1 MKWTQAPSTFFK
13 EKKELYKKRGF
24 ILLFAVLSI
33 GFLLAITVSLAD
45 SLYKQHKFLSF
56 SSESLDA
63 LNNSNAGLECAMYWD
78 RKFDAFNISKTSDIF
93 CGRQKFTVGG
103 VNVSTFTLLNDDK
116 TQSTVVTV
124 DKNTQPGT
132 TTIKADGYNT
142 TDITSEK
149 RVSRSFTVAYPNTS
163 QLKTC
168 DAFDVILVLD
178 SSDSI
183 NETERTQLNDAAR
196 TIVDGLVVAPTKARL
211 GVVVFHHYAEKY
223 LSLSSNPDAIKTAI
237 TNGLYGPREHGTAS
251 AGGTI
256 KGRIELQQ
264 NARPNTPRY
273 LLFITD
279 GEATK
284 CANANGDAAI
294 CPGFTKD
301 DIPTNYPYPST
312 VQWEDEAKKT
322 REANNIKIIVVG
334 VGLEGKKDPVHH
346 LPYEQEM
353 QQFITSD
360 GMYHSIASF
369 DDLIDVV
376 KIFNCQYFA
385 QHAGTPE
392 FKEE

>member
-1 MKWTQAPSTFFK
+1 MLKRDSAVV
-13 EKKELYKKRGF
+13 KKKSGF

-33 GFLLAITVSLAD
+33 GFLLAITVNLAD

-78 RKFDAFNISKTSDIF
+78 RMHDSFSIDKESTIT
-93 CGRQKFTVGG
+93 CGRQSFKVGG
-103 VNVSTFTLLNDDK
+103 KTISKFTLLNDDA
-116 TQSTVVTV
+116 TQSTVVEV
-124 DKNTQPGT
+124 DKTTQPGT

-142 TDITSEK
+142 ADAASEK
-149 RVSRSFTVAYPNTS
+149 RVSRSFAVAYPNTS

-168 DAFDVILVLD
+168 DAFDVMLVLD

-183 NETERTQLNDAAR
+183 DNTERAQLNDAAR
-196 TIVDGLVVAPTKARL
+196 AIVDGLVVAPTKARL
-211 GVVVFHHYAEKY
+211 GTIVFHHYAQQF
-223 LSLSSNPDAIKTAI
+223 LPLSSDPNAIKNSI
-237 TNGLYGPREHGTAS
+237 TTGLYAPREHGTAS

-256 KGRIELQQ
+256 KGRMELQK

-294 CPGFTKD
+294 CPGFTED

-312 VQWEDEAKKT
+312 LQWENEAKKT
-322 REANNIKIIVVG
+322 RDADIKIIVVG

-346 LPYEQEM
+346 LSYEDEM
-353 QQFITSD
+353 TQYITSD
-360 GMYHSIASF
+360 KMYHSIASF
-369 DDLIDVV
+369 DNLIDVV
-376 KIFNCQYFA
+376 KIFNCEYFA
-385 QHAGTPE
+385 QHAGIPQ
-392 FKEE
+392 FKEQ